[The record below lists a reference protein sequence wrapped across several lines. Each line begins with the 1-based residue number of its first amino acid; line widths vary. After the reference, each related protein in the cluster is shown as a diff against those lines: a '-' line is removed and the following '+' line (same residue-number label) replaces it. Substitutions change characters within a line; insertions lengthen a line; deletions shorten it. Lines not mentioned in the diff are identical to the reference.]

1 MPETLGVNPQQ
12 PDAAVI
18 DRAVAV
24 LRGGGLLIYP
34 TDTLYALGGRA
45 QDAAAAAAVREA
57 KGRDDDKPLPVIAA
71 DEEQARAIVASWP
84 EAARLL
90 AAAFW
95 PGPLMLVLPAAP
107 SVPREVTAGTGT
119 VAVRVPGL
127 AVSRRLA
134 AGAGPLVSTSAN
146 RSGQP
151 PPLTCA
157 EAVQQVGEAAG
168 LALDAGPGQPVPS
181 TIVDL
186 SGPEPR
192 LVRSGAVEWEQVR
205 RVLPSISRSSAP

>member
-1 MPETLGVNPQQ
+1 VPETLGVSPQQ

-24 LRGGGLLIYP
+24 LRAGGLLIYP
-34 TDTLYALGGRA
+34 TDTLYAIGGRA
-45 QDAAAAAAVREA
+45 LDAAAADAVREA
-57 KGRDDDKPLPVIAA
+57 KGRGDGKPLPVIAA
-71 DEEQARAIVASWP
+71 DAKQARSIVAAWP
-84 EAARLL
+84 EAAQRL

-107 SVPREVTAGTGT
+107 SVPREVTAGTDT
-119 VAVRVPGL
+119 VAVRVPAL
-127 AVSRRLA
+127 AVSCRLA

-146 RSGQP
+146 RSGLP

-157 EAVQQVGEAAG
+157 EAVQQVGAAAA
-168 LALDAGPGQPVPS
+168 LALDAGPGRPVPS

-186 SGPEPR
+186 TGSEPS

-205 RVLPSISRSSAP
+205 RVLWSISRSSTP